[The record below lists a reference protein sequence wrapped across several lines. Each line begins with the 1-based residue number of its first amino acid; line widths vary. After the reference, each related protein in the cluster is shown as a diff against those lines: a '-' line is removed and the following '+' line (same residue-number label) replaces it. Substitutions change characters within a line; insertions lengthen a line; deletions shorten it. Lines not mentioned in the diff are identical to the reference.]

1 MVKKFFITGMILLF
15 AGSCFAATAGN
26 TSDPKTPYGP
36 GLANMQATGL
46 GPLKVGFDGDWI
58 FNKDLKGKNDISNA
72 GIEGQWYLFRM
83 GYTFAERVEP
93 YVKLGMSHLETSWT
107 QGNDNVKIKGTNA
120 FTVGVGGKVLVC
132 EIPEYRLRLSL
143 NGQYLYTEP
152 DIDKADINNMLN
164 AVVSAAEFNV
174 KEWQIGG
181 ILSIEFPL
189 NYDKRDP
196 AAIHSLIPYVGF
208 AYFDSETKTKFTVG
222 NTTYDLNKAEND
234 NKFLLITGCDIN
246 APNNASLNIE
256 GRWVGETAASG
267 GLTLKF

>member
-1 MVKKFFITGMILLF
+1 MVKKFFITGVILLF
-15 AGSCFAATAGN
+15 AGSGFAATAGN

-46 GPLKVGFDGDWI
+46 GPFKVGFDADWI
-58 FNKDLKGKNDISNA
+58 FGRDLEKKDSITDA
-72 GIEGQWYLFRM
+72 ETEGEWYLFRI
-83 GYTFAERVEP
+83 GYTFAERIEP
-93 YVKLGMSHLETSWT
+93 YVKIGMSHLKTSWD
-107 QGNDNVKIKGTNA
+107 DNGTDLKVKGENA
-120 FTVGVGGKVLVC
+120 FAVGVGGKALVY

-152 DIDKADINNMLN
+152 DIDTAKVGILADRYVT
-164 AVVSAAEFNV
+164 ATEYRV
-174 KEWQIGG
+174 KEWQIAS
-181 ILSIEFPL
+181 IISIELPL
-189 NYDKRDP
+189 NYNRRDP
-196 AAIHSLIPYVGF
+196 AAIYSLIPYLGL
-208 AYFDSETKTKFTVG
+208 AYFDSETKAKFVYTG
-222 NTTYDLNKAEND
+222 RTYNLDKAEND